1 MIRDRNFIF
10 LYKLLWIFTL
20 VLYIVMPFKNEG
32 IQRICYYSFYV
43 LNFALFLVAAANTF
57 KLRNSKHNIVNL
69 ILIFAIMVSIGISMI
84 MTSVKMTFSV
94 HGSAILGFLCT
105 IVSVYYISYI
115 PLEKKMLNFI
125 FAINVCFFFVCVIFS
140 RSSFAYDGR
149 IEDSLYLGYSNP
161 NATAIYLFLCIIYL
175 LILWNYLNKIKHKI
189 ILLCLIAYMVYLVYC
204 TDSRTSMAVTIVVL
218 IYGIGLINIKVNK
231 VWIVM
236 ALAFPIAFLLVYSWL
251 FENRLFLDLEIMG
264 KEFYSGREAYFI
276 DELRALKNSFWF
288 GDIGRNHLTNMH
300 NGFLSL
306 IASTGLIGTILYY
319 IFILHNLFYN
329 LKVGCTNKT
338 AMTAMLAILAVY
350 IQTSSEAALM
360 TGGANYT
367 IPIATLY
374 MISRM
379 KN

>member
-1 MIRDRNFIF
+1 M
-10 LYKLLWIFTL
+10 

-125 FAINVCFFFVCVIFS
+125 FAINVCIALVFVILS

-264 KEFYSGREAYFI
+264 KPFYSGREAYFVSEI
-276 DELRALKNSFWF
+276 KKLGDYIFF
-288 GDIGRNHLTNMH
+288 GDIGRNRLTNMH

-306 IASTGLIGTILYY
+306 IASTGLVNTALYY
-319 IFILHNLFYN
+319 IFILYNLFYN
-329 LKVGCTNKT
+329 LKIGCKNKT
-338 AMTAMLAILAVY
+338 AMTAMLAILAIY
-350 IQTSSEAALM
+350 IQTSAEAALM

-367 IPIATLY
+367 IPISTLY
-374 MISRM
+374 MLSRIES
-379 KN
+379 KDGVI

>member
-1 MIRDRNFIF
+1 MIRDRKFIF

-20 VLYIVMPFKNEG
+20 VLYIVMPFDNEG

-43 LNFALFLVAAANTF
+43 LNFALFLVAAANTL
-57 KLRNSKHNIVNL
+57 KLRDSKHHIVNL
-69 ILIFAIMVSIGISMI
+69 VLIVAIMVSIGISMT

-115 PLEKKMLNFI
+115 PLDRKTLNFI
-125 FAINVCFFFVCVIFS
+125 FAINICIALVFVILS
-140 RSSFAYDGR
+140 RSSFAYNGR

-175 LILWNYLNKIKHKI
+175 LILWSYLNKTKHKV
-189 ILLCLIAYMVYLVYC
+189 ILLCLIAYIVYLVYC
-204 TDSRTSMAVTIVVL
+204 TDSRTSMVVTIVVL
-218 IYGIGLINIKVNK
+218 IYGIGLINIRINK
-231 VWIVM
+231 VWIIA

-276 DELRALKNSFWF
+276 EELRALKNSLLF
-288 GDIGRNHLTNMH
+288 GDIGEHHLTNMH

-306 IASTGLIGTILYY
+306 IASTGLIGTILY
-319 IFILHNLFYN
+319 
-329 LKVGCTNKT
+329 
-338 AMTAMLAILAVY
+338 
-350 IQTSSEAALM
+350 
-360 TGGANYT
+360 
-367 IPIATLY
+367 
-374 MISRM
+374 
-379 KN
+379 